1 MKTNRQQLQLN
12 KQPSAFW
19 CRPPRQSLKIRVVIV
34 EPRFHLRD

>member
-1 MKTNRQQLQLN
+1 MKTNRQQLN

-19 CRPPRQSLKIRVVIV
+19 CRPRRPSLKIRVVIV